1 MSIDLLSHQI
11 SLDIMSEDYQ
21 EEETVTA
28 IQAMNRKWYNH
39 RIFLAVSLAL
49 GPLAFIGGFYGPLDV
64 NQAIW
69 YQAVFFIIAGGFFV
83 VLFSYLFNL
92 LWILLLRPRRK
103 DDSVK
108 RKKAQKQARIE
119 FYSNWKNRL
128 FYGIVQVL
136 HSSLVIVLFILISQ
150 EIILIHFVQY
160 LYIVIGFL
168 LFANLFLFY
177 DRFTI
182 IFIQS
187 LPSKIENKKM
197 FILKSIGLY
206 LLLIPLYPILLLIS
220 LVDLFRL
227 ITVEDKDSQ
236 DLFTTRSTMYV
247 EIFQ

>member
-1 MSIDLLSHQI
+1 
-11 SLDIMSEDYQ
+11 MSE
-21 EEETVTA
+21 ENHKGEAVAA

-39 RIFLAVSLAL
+39 RIFLAISLAL
-49 GPLAFIGGFYGPLDV
+49 GPLTFIGGSYGPLAS
-64 NQAIW
+64 NRAIW
-69 YQAVFFIIAGGFFV
+69 YQAVFFLFAAGFFV

-92 LWILLLRPRRK
+92 LWIVLLFPKRK
-103 DDSVK
+103 DEGAK
-108 RKKAQKQARIE
+108 RKEARKQAKID

-136 HSSLVIVLFILISQ
+136 HSSVVIVLFILISQ
-150 EIILIHFVQY
+150 GIILIDYVQY
-160 LYIVIGFL
+160 MYIVIGFL

-187 LPSKIENKKM
+187 LPSQIENKKM

-206 LLLIPLYPILLLIS
+206 ILLIPLYPILLLIIF
-220 LVDLFRL
+220 VDIFRL

-236 DLFTTRSTMYV
+236 DLFTARSTMYI

>member
-1 MSIDLLSHQI
+1 
-11 SLDIMSEDYQ
+11 MSEDKQ
-21 EEETVTA
+21 EVEPISA

-49 GPLAFIGGFYGPLDV
+49 GPLTFIGGFYGPLDV

-69 YQAVFFIIAGGFFV
+69 YQAVFFIIAAGFFV
-83 VLFSYLFNL
+83 VLCSYLFNL
-92 LWILLLRPRRK
+92 LWILLLSPKRK
-103 DDSVK
+103 DDGAK
-108 RKKAQKQARIE
+108 RKEARRQARID

-136 HSSLVIVLFILISQ
+136 NSSVVIVLFIIISQ
-150 EIILIHFVQY
+150 GIILIHFVQY

-206 LLLIPLYPILLLIS
+206 ILLILFYPILLLIS

-227 ITVEDKDSQ
+227 ISVEDKDSQ
-236 DLFTTRSTMYV
+236 DLFTTRSTMYI